1 MNCNLLT
8 EASRFVWDSNQ
19 FSLLAQKVTQY
30 EGLTVFWKNGMQIK
44 NTWVMRDLALDTVFN

>member
-1 MNCNLLT
+1 MNLLT